1 MIFVTVPDPDFEI
14 RGGRSSRPLDKGR
27 EGLVSQKIFP
37 ALRASVWSKN
47 RGGRGGLPGP
57 SPGSATVLTRN
68 RILLMLQLHPW
79 TKRGEKILG
88 GRSGKSLPPFS
99 LSVLVFSFLFLVYC
113 TVCFVASYK

>member
-1 MIFVTVPDPDFEI
+1 MMMFVTLPDPDFEI
-14 RGGRSSRPLDKGR
+14 SGGGEGGGGRSTRPFDKF
-27 EGLVSQKIFP
+27 GLKIE
-37 ALRASVWSKN
+37 
-47 RGGRGGLPGP
+47 GRGAGLPGRF
-57 SPGSATVLTRN
+57 PGSATLLTWN